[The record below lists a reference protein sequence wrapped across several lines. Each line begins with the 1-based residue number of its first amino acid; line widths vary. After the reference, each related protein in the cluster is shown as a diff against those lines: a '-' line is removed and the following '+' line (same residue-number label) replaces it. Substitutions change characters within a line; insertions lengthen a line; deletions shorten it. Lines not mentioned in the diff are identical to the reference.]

1 MILCVLVR
9 TVCDVAAQPFL
20 FFVVK
25 HTHGK
30 DQDKSDASDQ
40 RTSYDTCE
48 IVCKMTKMF
57 DEIRLE
63 KTFPQSIVCT
73 SFRHFYQTVIIYD
86 LNVCMNIKFNP
97 FHDSSLSPCSII

>member
-1 MILCVLVR
+1 MR

-63 KTFPQSIVCT
+63 KTFPPEYCLYIFQALLPDRDYLW
-73 SFRHFYQTVIIYD
+73 FK
-86 LNVCMNIKFNP
+86 CMYE
-97 FHDSSLSPCSII
+97 H